1 LYVLGLL
8 DFLPLYKQTE
18 NNIMKKLSLRTGLLA
33 LLAFMT
39 LLLLAVSVMGII
51 AINKGNRSLDVI
63 NRIQGVELN
72 ALYQSNGDLMR
83 ARATS
88 ALAVRKIEI
97 GLLDEGAALAKQAQ
111 ADVQGS
117 QQNMNAF
124 VAAGTVTAHG
134 KKLADDIISTYN
146 AYLAQGIKPI
156 MDALEK
162 QYTDEYYSVLEGNLA
177 KLALNYSNAVAAFGS
192 YATQVTDAQ
201 LAQAAWN
208 EMLMKALIGAAVA
221 LTLLLFVLAWVL
233 MRRLL
238 LLPLNRAIT
247 HLEQVAA
254 GDLSQTLPPA
264 GDNELGRLNRALGEM
279 QQALRAQVSQVFHAS
294 QQIDVSSRELA
305 AGNVHL
311 SQRTEESAASLEQT
325 AASMEQ
331 LTATV
336 RLNAANAQQAHKL
349 ANSVSDTADR
359 GAEVVS
365 YVMEKMQEITASA
378 NRIGDI
384 LGVID
389 GIAFQTNIL
398 ALNAS
403 VEAARAGEQGR
414 GFAVVANEVRT
425 LAQRSANAAK
435 EIRGLISESQTRVK
449 EGSDM
454 ATRAGETMDEISSE
468 VMRVTTLMKE
478 ISMASDEQSRGIEQ
492 VNQAVTQM
500 DEAAQQNAALVE
512 QAAAA
517 TQSLEAQSQHLQSTV
532 SLFRLETA

>member
-1 LYVLGLL
+1 
-8 DFLPLYKQTE
+8 
-18 NNIMKKLSLRTGLLA
+18 MKKLSLRTGLLA

-51 AINKGNRSLDVI
+51 AINKGNQSLDVI
-63 NRIQGVELN
+63 NRIQGIELN

-97 GLLDEGAALAKQAQ
+97 GLLEEGTTAAKQAQ
-111 ADVQGS
+111 ADVQDS
-117 QQNMNAF
+117 QRNMKAF

-134 KKLADDIISTYN
+134 KKLADEIVSTYN

-162 QYTDEYYSVLEGNLA
+162 QYTDEYYAVLEGNLA
-177 KLALNYSNAVAAFGS
+177 TLALNYSNAVAAFGA
-192 YATQVTDAQ
+192 YADRVTDTQ
-201 LAQAAWN
+201 LVQAAHN
-208 EMLMKALIGAAVA
+208 ETLMKALIGTAVA

-238 LLPLNRAIT
+238 LQPLDRAIG

-254 GDLSQTLPPA
+254 GDLSHALPPA

-279 QQALRAQVSQVFHAS
+279 QQALRAQVSQVREAS
-294 QQIDVSSRELA
+294 LQIDVGSRELA

-336 RLNAANAQQAHKL
+336 RLNAANAQQANTL

-359 GAEVVS
+359 GAEVVC
-365 YVMEKMQEITASA
+365 YVMEKMQEITDSA
-378 NRIGDI
+378 RRIGDI

-389 GIAFQTNIL
+389 SIAFQTNIL

-435 EIRGLISESQTRVK
+435 EIRGLIAESQTRVK

-468 VMRVTTLMKE
+468 VMRVTALMKE

-512 QAAAA
+512 QATAA